1 MISPSEF
8 YTERIP
14 RQFNR
19 ALDEQAQQAREEG
32 GAGGDAAR
40 IFASLESVDTTIRAI
55 VSSAPNEAGDT
66 FYLNVTQG
74 RMEASDQSASH
85 PVFLTLCH
93 DVTTL
98 APLMRE
104 SGDSV
109 LGFLGGLA
117 GMSGDLRLTRERI
130 DNLAGLTG
138 SVRFTLTGENGFSI
152 VIHLGPDPIP
162 AEPDCTIEVEGAVYG
177 DLKSGK
183 LPPQEAFMSGKI
195 NIDGDMQMAMQLAL
209 AAMTPD

>member
-1 MISPSEF
+1 MITPANF

-14 RQFNR
+14 KQFNR
-19 ALDEQAQQAREEG
+19 ALDLQAQQAAEEG
-32 GAGGDAAR
+32 DDGDAAR
-40 IFASLESVDTTIRAI
+40 ILASLKSVDVTIRAI
-55 VSSAPNEAGDT
+55 VSSAPNQAGDT

-74 RMEASDQSASH
+74 RMDGTDGSASH

-93 DVTTL
+93 DAATL

-117 GMSGDLRLTRERI
+117 GMSGDLRLTRQRI
-130 DNLAGLTG
+130 ENLAGLAG

-152 VIHLGPDPIP
+152 VIHLGTEPIP
-162 AEPDCTIEVEGAVYG
+162 AEPDCTIEVDGAMYG

-195 NIDGDMQMAMQLAL
+195 NIGGDMQMAMQLAL

>member
-1 MISPSEF
+1 MIAPGEF

-14 RQFNR
+14 RQFNQSL
-19 ALDEQAQQAREEG
+19 ALQEEQAKSEG
-32 GAGGDAAR
+32 PDSEAAR
-40 IFASLESVDTTIRAI
+40 ILASLKSVNATICAV
-55 VSSAPNEAGDT
+55 VSPVLGQPGDT

-74 RMEASDQSASH
+74 RMQVDEKHAAH
-85 PVFLTLCH
+85 PPFLTLCH
-93 DVTTL
+93 DAATL
-98 APLMRE
+98 EPLVRE

-117 GMSGDLRLTRERI
+117 GMQGDLRLTGARI
-130 DNLAGLTG
+130 ENLAGLSG

-152 VIHLGPDPIP
+152 VTHFGSDPIP
-162 AEPDCTIEVEGAVYG
+162 AEPDCTIEVEGAMYK
-177 DLKSGK
+177 DLKSGQ